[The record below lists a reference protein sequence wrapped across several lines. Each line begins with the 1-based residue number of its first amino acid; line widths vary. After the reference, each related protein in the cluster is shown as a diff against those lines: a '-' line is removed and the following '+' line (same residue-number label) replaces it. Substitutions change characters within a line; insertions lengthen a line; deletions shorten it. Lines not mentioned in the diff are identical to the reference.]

1 MKIKLPFKT
10 RRQLK
15 AEIEHLTEQ
24 LRIETD
30 ARLKDAAKY
39 RGEITDL
46 EDKLKFFTEHAG
58 TLEDRLEQLLDAER
72 TINYLKKQLNEQK
85 GINAG
90 FASTIT
96 ELKERNKNLASKIAR
111 IEEEHNTYVAK
122 KKGGKQ

>member
-1 MKIKLPFKT
+1 MRLPFKT

-30 ARLKDAAKY
+30 ARRKDAAKY
-39 RGEITDL
+39 RSEITDL
-46 EDKLKFFTEHAG
+46 EEKCNILAGHAG

-72 TINYLKKQLNEQK
+72 TINYLKKELNEQK

-90 FASTIT
+90 LASTVT
-96 ELKERNKNLASKIAR
+96 EMKQRNQNLARKIALL
-111 IEEEHNTYVAK
+111 EEKSNTYVAK
-122 KKGGKQ
+122 KKGGKP